1 MDMKDHKNDDAPWMG
16 KEFKLD
22 WTIMGQ
28 DQFAQIL
35 NIEIEY
41 QDARPAFDGLNLK
54 NITEILF

>member
-1 MDMKDHKNDDAPWMG
+1 MDMKDHKTDDTPWIG

-22 WTIMGQ
+22 WTLMGH

-41 QDARPAFDGLNLK
+41 KDARPAFDGLTLW
-54 NITEILF
+54 

>member
-1 MDMKDHKNDDAPWMG
+1 MDMKDHKTDDSPWTG

-22 WTIMGQ
+22 WALMGH

-41 QDARPAFDGLNLK
+41 QDARPAFDGLS
-54 NITEILF
+54 